1 MENRIIKPLPE
12 TDFRILKQISII
24 TENQFGIDI
33 CIGNL
38 LYKRKFNPDYQFNN
52 IEKADK
58 KYQFYID
65 YPTQEMYPND
75 DADDLILQSV
85 RTTFPKSIVKNHS
98 IIFNLDI
105 EKIETFKNGTLLNK
119 NIILSPEFPYFTNPS
134 DFSHMEFKVKNLPI
148 NIYSNHSTFFVTG
161 QNLFG
166 KYESNDLTILDKFT
180 EIEFI

>member
-33 CIGNL
+33 CIGIL

-75 DADDLILQSV
+75 NADDLILQSV

-98 IIFNLDI
+98 INLVWKTLM
-105 EKIETFKNGTLLNK
+105 EQKIVN
-119 NIILSPEFPYFTNPS
+119 
-134 DFSHMEFKVKNLPI
+134 NLP
-148 NIYSNHSTFFVTG
+148 
-161 QNLFG
+161 
-166 KYESNDLTILDKFT
+166 
-180 EIEFI
+180 